1 MGNQGATQ
9 LQVRDRRLHD
19 VVGNDVRVEQVAT
32 GFGFTEGP
40 VWDRARGR
48 LIFSDMKDDH
58 MRCWQDGVGI
68 TTCRKPSNKGNGNAF
83 DREGRLIT
91 CEHATS
97 RLVREERDGSFTVL
111 ASHFEGKELNSPND
125 LTIKSDGT
133 IYFSDPTFGRIREDV
148 GVPRALTLDFRG
160 VYRVAPDGSHLKLLA
175 DDFEQP
181 NGLCFSPDQ
190 SRLFINDTPRLH
202 IRVFDVKPDGSLAG
216 GAVWA
221 ETTGEGEGRPDGMK
235 LDGAGYLY
243 CTGPGGVHIF
253 DPAGVCLGV
262 ILTPERPTNF
272 AWGDADRCSLYI
284 TAQTSLYRARVKTP
298 GRR

>member
-1 MGNQGATQ
+1 MNTQGTVH
-9 LQVRDRRLHD
+9 LQVRDQRLLD
-19 VVGNDVRVEQVAT
+19 VVGKDVRVEQVAT

-40 VWDRARGR
+40 VWDRAGGR
-48 LIFSDMKDDH
+48 LIFSDMKHDH
-58 MRCWQDGVGI
+58 MRSFKPGAGV
-68 TTCRKPSNKGNGNAF
+68 TTFRQPSNKGNGNAF

-97 RLVREERDGSFTVL
+97 RLVREERDGSFFVL
-111 ASHFEGKELNSPND
+111 ASHFEDKELNSPND
-125 LTIKSDGT
+125 LTLKSDGA

-160 VYRVAPDGSHLKLLA
+160 VYRVAPDGSGLRLLV

-181 NGLCFSPDQ
+181 NGLCFSQDE

-202 IRVFDVKPDGSLAG
+202 IRVFDVKRDGSLSG
-216 GAVWA
+216 GSVLA

-235 LDGAGYLY
+235 LDSAGYLY

-253 DPAGVCLGV
+253 DPAGACLGV

-272 AWGDADRCSLYI
+272 AWGGGDRCSLYI

-298 GRR
+298 GR

>member
-1 MGNQGATQ
+1 MNMQGAAH
-9 LQVRDRRLHD
+9 LQARDRRLID
-19 VVGNDVRVEQVAT
+19 VVGENVRVEQVAT

-40 VWDRARGR
+40 VWDRAGNR
-48 LIFSDMKDDH
+48 LIFSDMKHDH
-58 MRCWQDGVGI
+58 MRSWQEGAGI
-68 TTCRKPSNKGNGNAF
+68 TTYRKPSNKGNGNAF

-111 ASHFEGKELNSPND
+111 ASHYEGKELNSPND
-125 LTIKSDGT
+125 LAVKSNGM

-148 GVPRALTLDFRG
+148 GVPRPLTLDFRG
-160 VYRVAPDGSHLKLLA
+160 VYGVAPSGTDLRLLV

-181 NGLCFSPDQ
+181 NGLCFSPDE

-202 IRVFDVKPDGSLAG
+202 IRVFDVKPDGSLTG
-216 GAVWA
+216 GKIWA
-221 ETTGEGEGRPDGMK
+221 KTTGEGEGRPDGMK
-235 LDGAGYLY
+235 LDSAGFLF

-262 ILTPERPTNF
+262 VLTPERPTNF
-272 AWGDADRCSLYI
+272 AWGDADRRGLYI

>member
-1 MGNQGATQ
+1 MRSWQEGA
-9 LQVRDRRLHD
+9 
-19 VVGNDVRVEQVAT
+19 GIAT
-32 GFGFTEGP
+32 Y
-40 VWDRARGR
+40 
-48 LIFSDMKDDH
+48 
-58 MRCWQDGVGI
+58 
-68 TTCRKPSNKGNGNAF
+68 RKPSNKGNGNAF
-83 DREGRLIT
+83 DREGRLLT

-111 ASHFEGKELNSPND
+111 ASHYKGKELNSPND
-125 LTIKSDGT
+125 LTVKSDGA

-148 GVPRALTLDFRG
+148 GVPRPLTLDFRG
-160 VYRVAPDGSHLKLLA
+160 VYCVTPGGTDLRLLA

-181 NGLCFSPDQ
+181 NGLCFSPDE
-190 SRLFINDTPRLH
+190 SRLFVNDTPRLH
-202 IRVFDVKPDGSLAG
+202 IRVFGVKPDGSLTG
-216 GAVWA
+216 GSVWA

-235 LDGAGYLY
+235 LDSAGILY
-243 CTGPGGVHIF
+243 CTGPGGVHVF

-272 AWGDADRCSLYI
+272 AWGDADRCGLYI